1 MKQQPELTVT
11 EQRTDALI
19 PYARNAKI
27 HTNEQV
33 DQICKSIEEFGF
45 NDPVAIWHNANDE
58 MEIVEGHGRV
68 LAASKLGL
76 EVLPTICLDHLTDEQ
91 RRAYTHVHNQ
101 LNMNTGWD
109 FETLDLD
116 IEELEMRLD
125 LDFGDFGFD
134 LELEPLDTEMIRTW
148 DGRELSS
155 SNGIKDEEYQ
165 EFEDKFKPKLTTDDC
180 FTPKEVYD
188 TVLNWACEK
197 YGLDSSKA
205 VRPFYPGGDYEKFDY
220 PEDCFVLDNPPFSI
234 LAKILDFYIE
244 KEIPF
249 FLFAPHLT
257 LFSSS
262 RKCNYLIAGVG
273 VIYENKA
280 NVNTSFITSFG
291 ENKIEIVGDL
301 RAAIAKAQE
310 TEKKE
315 LPKYDYPSN
324 VITSARLGELAKKD
338 AKFAIKS
345 EQCTFVR
352 KLDNQDGSALFGG
365 GFLISDGAAKAKAKA
380 KAEAEA
386 EAKAEA
392 EKFELSERELEIIS
406 KLSEND

>member
-45 NDPVAIWHNANDE
+45 NDPIAIWHNANDE

-76 EVLPTICLDHLTDEQ
+76 EVIPTICLDHLTDEQ

-116 IEELEMRLD
+116 FTD
-125 LDFGDFGFD
+125 LDFEFEDFGFD

-257 LFSSS
+257 LFSAS

-301 RAAIAKAQE
+301 RAAIEEAQIE
-310 TEKKE
+310 ARNEKKVE
-315 LPKYDYPSN
+315 LPKYDYPDN
-324 VITSARLGELAKKD
+324 VITSARLGKIVEKGI
-338 AKFAIKS
+338 KFAIKP
-345 EQCTFVR
+345 EQCTFIR
-352 KLDNQDGSALFGG
+352 KLDSQEGSALFGG
-365 GFLISDGAAKAKAKA
+365 GFLISNGA
-380 KAEAEA
+380 AEA

-392 EKFELSERELEIIS
+392 KKFELSERELEIVD